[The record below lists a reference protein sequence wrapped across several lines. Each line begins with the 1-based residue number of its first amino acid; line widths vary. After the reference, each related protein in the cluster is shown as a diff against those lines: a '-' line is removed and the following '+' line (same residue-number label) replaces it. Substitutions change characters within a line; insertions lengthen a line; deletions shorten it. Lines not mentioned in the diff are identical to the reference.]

1 MRKLLIA
8 ILATG
13 AMVSCSMDETVE
25 TKSPAAIS
33 FADSF
38 VEGVTRADDPSK
50 TTANI
55 TEFSVWSY
63 MNAVDGYVFNDE
75 TVTKSGDKWTYAN
88 LQYWMPG
95 NKYAF
100 AAFAGDRSNDQ
111 VVGLPEA
118 MAEESLSEITFKNV
132 EGTNDILF
140 AEAVVENAAEN
151 QAPVKFQFDH
161 LLSKVKFTFKNGF
174 ANKNNYLVVKNIKMV
189 VPYTGTVLLD
199 QDQEYDWADQAG
211 ETTLDF
217 GHMAEAAKVAIG
229 KGASSDNERLTI
241 PAAADEVKEY
251 TVTFDVELYNGEQCG
266 LERAMEV
273 KISELELKPG
283 RAYNFVATINQ
294 ENLDLNVIEFTCEVD
309 EWEEQE
315 IDGGAVEEE
324 VTFVTSIAELQA
336 ILDAATGNTSVVL
349 GADLAGEVTVPEV
362 ANSVIAING
371 NGHKFDGCFFI
382 NGKSTYAGA
391 TTIFENIKFETAD
404 ASALVGDAFIYCGEG
419 KGTGFR
425 YPDNVTIKNCSF
437 TATGVAVD
445 ATVGAKFWSL
455 NGNLVVEGCEAEGM
469 HSLMQL
475 TSCGK
480 TNLTVNETTI
490 ANCKNGISLE
500 KTGKT
505 VISNSEISTR
515 EYGVRANGCVANTSI
530 VNTEITAKQ
539 PVIVR
544 KVTVAGYVLNVD
556 EDSVLTPSGDYQVIF
571 TKGSDDAAYEAP
583 AVDFTCNVPTTTTV
597 FPKPAS
603 WVTTPEEF
611 AAALKSDKE
620 NIAVTLTQDI
630 EVAISTLGQIT
641 GGSGEYKLGG
651 ENTKN
656 ITIDLNGKK
665 LTISTTYWS
674 NLGAKND
681 NAIFTIKNGTMTSSQ
696 PTGTWN
702 SYDLCFSNCNYVFE
716 NVTFEKAIALG
727 SANKNFTLKN
737 VTINETH
744 DYYAMWI
751 EAVGQNVNIDGLTV
765 NSAGRGIKIDEQYV
779 KSPAKVNLTIN
790 DAVFTT
796 AKKAAILVKSVA
808 GAKINVNTIDI
819 TAVAADSANA
829 VWVDADA
836 AAYAD
841 KVVVTGAS
849 CKVEE

>member
-38 VEGVTRADDPSK
+38 VEGVTRANDPST

-174 ANKNNYLVVKNIKMV
+174 ANQNNYLVVKNIKMV

-309 EWEEQE
+309 EWEEQD

-349 GADLAGEVTVPEV
+349 GTDLTGEVTVPEV

-391 TTIFENIKFETAD
+391 TTIFENINFETAD
-404 ASALVGDAFIYCGEG
+404 ASALVGDAFIYCGEE

-437 TATGVAVD
+437 TATGAAVD

-455 NGNLVVEGCEAEGM
+455 NGNLVVEGCEAEGL

-505 VISNSEISTR
+505 VISKSEISTR

-530 VNTEITAKQ
+530 VNTKITAKQ

-556 EDSVLTPSGDYQVIF
+556 EDSVLAPSGDYQVIF

-630 EVAISTLGQIT
+630 EVAISTLGQQT

-665 LTISTTYWS
+665 LSISTTYWS

-779 KSPAKVNLTIN
+779 DSPAKVNLTIN

>member
-13 AMVSCSMDETVE
+13 ALVSCSMDETVE

-38 VEGVTRADDPSK
+38 VKGVTRADDPSK

-437 TATGVAVD
+437 TATGAAVD

-455 NGNLVVEGCEAEGM
+455 NGNLVVEGCKAEGM

-779 KSPAKVNLTIN
+779 DSPAKVNLTIN

>member
-38 VEGVTRADDPSK
+38 VEGVTRANDPST

-174 ANKNNYLVVKNIKMV
+174 ANQNNYLVVKNIKMV

-324 VTFVTSIAELQA
+324 VTFVTSIDELQD

-349 GADLAGEVTVPEV
+349 GADLTGEVTVPEV

-391 TTIFENIKFETAD
+391 TTIFENINFETAD
-404 ASALVGDAFIYCGEG
+404 ASALVGDAFIYCGEE

-437 TATGVAVD
+437 TATGAAVD

-455 NGNLVVEGCEAEGM
+455 NGNLVVEGCEAEGL

-505 VISNSEISTR
+505 VISKSEISTR

-530 VNTEITAKQ
+530 VNTKITAKQ

-630 EVAISTLGQIT
+630 EVAISTLGQQT

-779 KSPAKVNLTIN
+779 DSPAKVNLTIN

>member
-38 VEGVTRADDPSK
+38 VEGVTRANDPST

-174 ANKNNYLVVKNIKMV
+174 ANQNNYLVVKNIKMV

-309 EWEEQE
+309 EWEEQD

-349 GADLAGEVTVPEV
+349 GADLTGEVTVPEV

-391 TTIFENIKFETAD
+391 TTIFENINFETAD
-404 ASALVGDAFIYCGEG
+404 ASALVGDAFIYCGEE

-437 TATGVAVD
+437 TATGAAVD

-455 NGNLVVEGCEAEGM
+455 NGNLVVEGCEAEGL

-505 VISNSEISTR
+505 VISKSEISTR

-530 VNTEITAKQ
+530 VNTKITAKQ

-556 EDSVLTPSGDYQVIF
+556 EDSVLAPSGDYQVIF

-630 EVAISTLGQIT
+630 EVAISTLGQQT

-665 LTISTTYWS
+665 LSISTTYWS

-779 KSPAKVNLTIN
+779 DSPAKVNLTIN

>member
-38 VEGVTRADDPSK
+38 VEGVTRANDPST

-174 ANKNNYLVVKNIKMV
+174 ANQNNYLVVKNIKMV

-309 EWEEQE
+309 EWEEQD

-349 GADLAGEVTVPEV
+349 GADLTGEVTVPEV

-391 TTIFENIKFETAD
+391 TTIFENINFETAD
-404 ASALVGDAFIYCGEG
+404 ASALVGDAFIYCGEE

-437 TATGVAVD
+437 TATGAAVD

-455 NGNLVVEGCEAEGM
+455 NGNLVVEGCEAEGL

-505 VISNSEISTR
+505 VISKSEISTR

-530 VNTEITAKQ
+530 VNTKITAKQ

-556 EDSVLTPSGDYQVIF
+556 EDSVLAPSGDYQVIF

-630 EVAISTLGQIT
+630 EVAISTLGQQT

-665 LTISTTYWS
+665 LSISTTYWS

-779 KSPAKVNLTIN
+779 DSPAKVNLTIN
-790 DAVFTT
+790 DAKFTT